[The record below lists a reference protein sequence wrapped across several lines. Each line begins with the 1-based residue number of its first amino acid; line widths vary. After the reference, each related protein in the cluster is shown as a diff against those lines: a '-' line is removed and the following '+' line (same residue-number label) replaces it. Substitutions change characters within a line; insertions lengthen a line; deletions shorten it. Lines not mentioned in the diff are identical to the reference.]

1 MRTFYNLKKS
11 STKIDF
17 DIWPIFLKNPNG
29 GVLRSGKIDDEN
41 FPFLFRI
48 TKMYA
53 PVDKKIDIKIALG

>member
-29 GVLRSGKIDDEN
+29 GVLRSGKIDNEN
-41 FPFLFRI
+41 FSFLFQI
-48 TKMYA
+48 MKCT
-53 PVDKKIDIKIALG
+53 PEVIKKIDVKI

>member
-1 MRTFYNLKKS
+1 MRTFYNPKKK

-41 FPFLFRI
+41 FSFLFQI
-48 TKMYA
+48 TKCTLG
-53 PVDKKIDIKIALG
+53 PIKKIDVKI